1 MVFTT
6 DQQTL
11 DDLKIFSRNSG
22 DSIYGIFN
30 KTFTRG
36 GSALLEEMFR
46 YPFSDSEIINT
57 RLATFQFFAK
67 IKTFPFD
74 TAQIDIAEQYLQNVD
89 ERTKISA
96 DGDRTANRLSNLVL
110 DDVNYKF
117 IQRGVA
123 ALISLLKALCDFMGD
138 LDTEHA
144 PHQKEL
150 ADVLNIL
157 GEEDLGSLLEVSA
170 QERFSYARLSE
181 YDLMLRFKNRLELK
195 KVLLYIYHLD
205 VYVSVAKVAATEGF
219 CYPRALVAGAGI
231 LNLEGLYH
239 PKLVHPIT
247 NDLHLDESKSVLF
260 LTGANMAGKSTFMKS
275 LGVALFLAHM
285 GFPVPASSMEFSVMD
300 GIFTTINLPDNLSV
314 GNSHFYAE
322 VLRVKKIAK
331 ELSLSR
337 RLFVIIDELFRGTNV
352 KDAYEATILITEA
365 FARRKGSIFVIS
377 THIIEAGEVLKESC
391 GNVDFKYLPTVM
403 SGNTPIY
410 TRKLKSGITADR
422 HGMLIINNE
431 GILEILKNG
440 KIT

>member
-1 MVFTT
+1 MLFTT

-46 YPFSDSEIINT
+46 YPFSDPDTINT
-57 RLATFQFFAK
+57 RLATFQFFAA
-67 IKTFPFD
+67 INTFPFD
-74 TAQIDIAEQYLQNVD
+74 TALIDTAEQYLQNVD
-89 ERTKISA
+89 ERTRISA
-96 DGDRTANRLSNLVL
+96 DGDRAGNRLSNLVL

-117 IQRGVA
+117 IQKGVA
-123 ALISLLKALCDFMGD
+123 ALISLLKSLRDFLGN
-138 LDTEHA
+138 LDTGHA
-144 PHQKEL
+144 PDQKEL
-150 ADVLNIL
+150 TDILVVL
-157 GEEDLGSLLEVSA
+157 GDKELGSLLSVPA
-170 QERFSYARLSE
+170 DERFSYARLSE
-181 YDLMLRFKNRLELK
+181 YDLMLRFRNRLQLK

-205 VYVSVAKVAATEGF
+205 VYVSVAKVAATKGYS
-219 CYPRALVAGAGI
+219 YPRALPGALGI
-231 LNLEGLYH
+231 LKLEGLYH
-239 PKLVHPIT
+239 PKLVQPVT
-247 NDLHLDESKSVLF
+247 NDLYLDENRSVLF

-352 KDAYEATILITEA
+352 KDAYEATILLTEA
-365 FARRKGSIFVIS
+365 FARRQGSAFVIS
-377 THIIEAGEVLKESC
+377 THIMEAGEVLKERC
-391 GNVDFKYLPTVM
+391 GNVDFKYLPTEM
-403 SGNTPIY
+403 DGNKPVY
-410 TRKLKSGITADR
+410 TRKLKTGITADR

-431 GILEILKNG
+431 GILDILKNG
-440 KIT
+440 IKK